1 MSSVL
6 CLSEKVVIS
15 LSLPTVFANIYHIC
29 QCSYGT
35 ELDKEHNLK
44 KKNFFK
50 VSQKLSQ
57 NLKDVNLWSV
67 FILLMR

>member
-1 MSSVL
+1 MDSVL
-6 CLSEKVVIS
+6 GLSEKVVIS

-44 KKNFFK
+44 KKKIKRQAKNY
-50 VSQKLSQ
+50 L
-57 NLKDVNLWSV
+57 
-67 FILLMR
+67 RT